1 MVAIVDPH
9 IKIDNNYKIHSEIRS
24 RGFYVKNKDGGD
36 YEGWCW
42 PGKSRTTLNRS
53 PENVLL
59 YKLIIQLRIIKV
71 LVESFFRVSQ
81 SFIYLFF
88 FFLDGS

>member
-9 IKIDNNYKIHSEIRS
+9 IKIDNNYKIHNEIRS

-42 PGKSRTTLNRS
+42 PGKRRTTINLS

-59 YKLIIQLRIIKV
+59 
-71 LVESFFRVSQ
+71 
-81 SFIYLFF
+81 
-88 FFLDGS
+88 

>member
-9 IKIDNNYKIHSEIRS
+9 IKIDSNYKIHNEIRS

-42 PGKSRTTLNRS
+42 PGKRLASYS
-53 PENVLL
+53 PDRHGDTSHSLQ
-59 YKLIIQLRIIKV
+59 LIVIV
-71 LVESFFRVSQ
+71 SHAYSF
-81 SFIYLFF
+81 L
-88 FFLDGS
+88 LDG